1 MSVSRKKTGDA
12 GKGGAAQFTGD
23 FALGTFACEDGKA
36 YPAMVIGSS
45 AIDLAVA
52 HRAYAG
58 SARAG
63 GGLLSGVASVMDLLQ
78 EWERNFEVLQA
89 MFAFLGEEGLDG
101 KGLRESV
108 SDLDQLAVLPPIQR
122 PSKIL
127 NCAANYSGHLKEMR
141 SYTQT
146 GGNVD
151 PEKIFKGD
159 KSAARPYFFLKAPS
173 SLCGAYDNIV
183 MPSIA
188 DQIDWEA
195 ELGVAI
201 GRRGKKLKAANAL
214 DCVAGYMT
222 FNDVSCRNQLF
233 REDRPNFRTDWLS
246 SKSHDSFG
254 PLGPFLVPKAF
265 VPDHAHLKIE
275 LKVNGETKQ
284 SGVAADMIY
293 STEEQ
298 IEYVSRLMTLEPG
311 DVFATGTL
319 AGVGQATGTFLRPG
333 DIVETEVHG
342 LGRQQNRV
350 VAPEEEP
357 A

>member
-1 MSVSRKKTGDA
+1 MSVARKKRGSADA
-12 GKGGAAQFTGD
+12 GGAAQFTGD
-23 FALGTFACEDGKA
+23 FALGTFARADGKSF
-36 YPAMVIGSS
+36 PAMVVGGR
-45 AIDLAVA
+45 AIALAVA
-52 HRAYAG
+52 HGAYAG

-63 GGLLSGVASVMDLLQ
+63 GGLLSGTSSVLDLLQ
-78 EWERNFEVLQA
+78 EWERNFGVLQA
-89 MFAFLGEEGLDG
+89 MFAFLSDEGLDSD
-101 KGLRESV
+101 RVRAAV
-108 SDLDQLAVLPPIQR
+108 SDIDQLDVLPPIQR

-127 NCAANYSGHLKEMR
+127 NCAANYGGHLKEMR

-151 PEKIFKGD
+151 PAKIFSGE

-173 SLCGAYDNIV
+173 SLAGAYDNIV
-183 MPSIA
+183 LPSIA
-188 DQIDWEA
+188 DQVDWEA

-201 GRRGKKLKAANAL
+201 GRRSKKIKAENAL
-214 DCVAGYMT
+214 ECVAGYMT

-254 PLGPFLVPKAF
+254 PLGPFLVPRAF
-265 VPDHAHLKIE
+265 VPDYARLRME
-275 LKVNGETKQ
+275 LRVNGEIKQ
-284 SGVAADMIY
+284 SGVPGDMIY
-293 STEEQ
+293 SAEEQ
-298 IEYVSRLMTLEPG
+298 LEYVSGLMTLEPG
-311 DVFATGTL
+311 DLFATGTL

-350 VAPEEEP
+350 VAPDD
-357 A
+357 AA

>member
-1 MSVSRKKTGDA
+1 MSVSKKKRATPGRA
-12 GKGGAAQFTGD
+12 GAAPFTGD
-23 FALGTFACEDGKA
+23 FALGSFAREDSRVF
-36 YPAMVIGSS
+36 PAMVIGHS
-45 AIDLAVA
+45 AVDLAGL
-52 HRAYAG
+52 HRIYAG
-58 SARAG
+58 SARVG
-63 GGLLSGVASVMDLLQ
+63 SHLLSGVSSVMDLLQ
-78 EWERNFEVLQA
+78 EWDHNFDVLQSI
-89 MFAFLGEEGLDG
+89 FAFVARETLDSER
-101 KGLRESV
+101 LRDV
-108 SDLDQLAVLPPIQR
+108 VADLDQLAVLPPVPR
-122 PSKIL
+122 PSKVL

-146 GGNVD
+146 GGDVD
-151 PEKIFKGD
+151 PAKIFKGD
-159 KSAARPYFFLKAPS
+159 KSAAQPYFFLKAPS

-183 MPSIA
+183 LPSIA

-201 GRRGKKLKAANAL
+201 GRRSKRLKAEHAL

-265 VPDHAHLKIE
+265 VPDYAHLKIE
-275 LKVNGETKQ
+275 LRVNGELKQ
-284 SGVAADMIY
+284 SGVPADMIY

-319 AGVGQATGTFLRPG
+319 AGVGQASGTFLRPG

-350 VAPEEEP
+350 VAPEDN

>member
-1 MSVSRKKTGDA
+1 MNVTRKKRNGA
-12 GKGGAAQFTGD
+12 GRGAAAPFTGD
-23 FALGTFACEDGKA
+23 FALGSFAREDGKA
-36 YPAMVIGSS
+36 FAAMVIGASV
-45 AIDLAVA
+45 IDLAIA
-52 HRAYAG
+52 QRAYAA

-63 GGLLSGVASVMDLLQ
+63 AGMLSGVASVMDLLQ
-78 EWERNFEVLQA
+78 EWEGNFEILQA
-89 MFAFLGEEGLDG
+89 MFAFLSKEGLDSER
-101 KGLRESV
+101 LRDAV
-108 SDLDQLAVLPPIQR
+108 ADLDQLAVLPPIQR

-146 GGNVD
+146 GGDVE
-151 PEKIFKGD
+151 PAKIFKGD
-159 KSAARPYFFLKAPS
+159 KSAAQPYFFLKAPS

-183 MPSIA
+183 LPSIS

-201 GRRGKKLKAANAL
+201 GRRSKKLKAEHAL

-254 PLGPFLVPKAF
+254 PLGPFLVPRAF
-265 VPDHAHLKIE
+265 VPDYARLKME
-275 LKVNGETKQ
+275 LRVNGEIKQ
-284 SGVAADMIY
+284 SGVPADMIY

-350 VAPEEEP
+350 VAPDDP